1 LDGNGFGASAGRQRG
16 RGDDDNQFDEQSV
29 LGREVERPRVAALG
43 KEAMVTLP
51 LMQAPFEAVN
61 SATTAASSSTNSDN
75 LNMGLGGTQLNTQDF
90 ISILTAQLKYQDP
103 LNPVDPNQFVGE
115 MAQFGS
121 LNELIGIK
129 TDLDRGLQNSQTP
142 PASQAISVTDQSSS
156 NRAAGISQ

>member
-1 LDGNGFGASAGRQRG
+1 
-16 RGDDDNQFDEQSV
+16 
-29 LGREVERPRVAALG
+29 
-43 KEAMVTLP
+43 MVTLP